1 MKITI
6 GHLYPE
12 FLNLYGDMGNIL
24 SLKHRLTAR
33 GIDAEIKTFYID
45 DEIDF
50 SALDIVYIGAG
61 GEKEQKTVCKKLCQI
76 KDALISYAE
85 GGGVILAVCSG
96 LEILG
101 KHYETQHE
109 TIEGVG
115 LLDVITKYNSSKAVG
130 NIVIE
135 NEIFGTIVGFENHAG
150 VVETSLSPLGRVI
163 CGVGSGNNTEG
174 VIYKNVIAT
183 YIHGPLL
190 PKNPVLADY
199 IVKNALENKGYESEL
214 SEIDD
219 GLEID
224 AHNYAVGR
232 FVNK

>member
-33 GIDAEIKTFYID
+33 GIDAEIKIFYID

-61 GEKEQKTVCKKLCQI
+61 GEKEQKAVCRKLCEI
-76 KDALISYAE
+76 KDSLINYAE
-85 GGGVILAVCSG
+85 NGGVVLAVCSG
-96 LEILG
+96 FEILG
-101 KHYETQHE
+101 KYYETQNE

-115 LLDVITKYNSSKAVG
+115 LLDAITKYNSSKAVG

-135 NEIFGTIVGFENHAG
+135 NEALGTIVGFENHAG
-150 VVETSLSPLGRVI
+150 IVETSLSPLGRVI
-163 CGVGSGNNTEG
+163 CGRGSGNNTEG

-183 YIHGPLL
+183 YIHGPIL
-190 PKNPVLADY
+190 PKNHVLADY
-199 IVKNALENKGYESEL
+199 IIKKALENKGCESEL
-214 SEIDD
+214 SKIDD
-219 GLEID
+219 ELEIN